1 MQPLH
6 LFLLVFITMTLV
18 ISLMGSFQNCY
29 RELLCVSQQWQNLQ
43 AFKMFGFGNGQS
55 QDPGPGD
62 LALFC
67 PAFPQSGIKLL
78 EGWEYDSN
86 ESMLLL
92 WPDVM
97 DVA

>member
-1 MQPLH
+1 MHLLH
-6 LFLLVFITMTLV
+6 LFLLIFITMNLV
-18 ISLMGSFQNCY
+18 ISLMGSFQNHY
-29 RELLCVSQQWQNLQ
+29 RELLHVSRQWQNLQ
-43 AFKMFGFGNGQS
+43 ALKWFEFGHGQS

-67 PAFPQSGIKLL
+67 PAFPQPGINLP

-92 WPDVM
+92 LPKVM